1 MNPRLL
7 NVLKL
12 VIPVAVVAAAAVA
25 AMTLAAMRPEPE
37 TQRPEA
43 PVPLVRTFTARVGEL
58 QLSVLSQG
66 TVSPRTE
73 SSVAPEVGG
82 RVVWVSPSFVSGGFF
97 EAGSP
102 LLRLDTVDYQ
112 QAVVRAEAEVA
123 AARLRL
129 AQEEA
134 EARVAR
140 QEWEE
145 LGGGEAP
152 ELTARIPQLQNAR
165 ASLAAAEAA
174 LERSRRDLER
184 TEIRAPYA
192 GRVRDK
198 RFDVGQFVAPGADL
212 GSIYAIDVAEIRLP
226 LPDDELAYLDLPLMY
241 RGEAAGRGPAVR
253 LIADFAGRRHE
264 WRGRI
269 VRTEGQI
276 DPATRMVHVV
286 AQVSD
291 PYGRGSDP
299 QRPPLAVGMYVRAE
313 IEGLAL
319 QDVAEIPRAAV
330 RADGRILVVD
340 ADNRLHFRDIQVA
353 RATRDTIVLS
363 SGVADGERVVV
374 SALDTVTEGMRVRVG
389 QDEETP
395 R

>member
-152 ELTARIPQLQNAR
+152 ELTARIP
-165 ASLAAAEAA
+165 
-174 LERSRRDLER
+174 
-184 TEIRAPYA
+184 
-192 GRVRDK
+192 
-198 RFDVGQFVAPGADL
+198 
-212 GSIYAIDVAEIRLP
+212 
-226 LPDDELAYLDLPLMY
+226 
-241 RGEAAGRGPAVR
+241 
-253 LIADFAGRRHE
+253 
-264 WRGRI
+264 
-269 VRTEGQI
+269 
-276 DPATRMVHVV
+276 
-286 AQVSD
+286 
-291 PYGRGSDP
+291 
-299 QRPPLAVGMYVRAE
+299 
-313 IEGLAL
+313 
-319 QDVAEIPRAAV
+319 
-330 RADGRILVVD
+330 
-340 ADNRLHFRDIQVA
+340 
-353 RATRDTIVLS
+353 
-363 SGVADGERVVV
+363 
-374 SALDTVTEGMRVRVG
+374 
-389 QDEETP
+389 
-395 R
+395 

>member
-1 MNPRLL
+1 
-7 NVLKL
+7 
-12 VIPVAVVAAAAVA
+12 
-25 AMTLAAMRPEPE
+25 
-37 TQRPEA
+37 
-43 PVPLVRTFTARVGEL
+43 
-58 QLSVLSQG
+58 
-66 TVSPRTE
+66 
-73 SSVAPEVGG
+73 
-82 RVVWVSPSFVSGGFF
+82 
-97 EAGSP
+97 
-102 LLRLDTVDYQ
+102 
-112 QAVVRAEAEVA
+112 
-123 AARLRL
+123 
-129 AQEEA
+129 
-134 EARVAR
+134 
-140 QEWEE
+140 
-145 LGGGEAP
+145 
-152 ELTARIPQLQNAR
+152 
-165 ASLAAAEAA
+165 
-174 LERSRRDLER
+174 
-184 TEIRAPYA
+184 
-192 GRVRDK
+192 
-198 RFDVGQFVAPGADL
+198 
-212 GSIYAIDVAEIRLP
+212 
-226 LPDDELAYLDLPLMY
+226 MY